1 MSGLPID
8 RARRWRKWW
17 PAPVA
22 MAILAF
28 AFVTI
33 SRERVQAA
41 ILRGDPDTILADAT
55 LRPLALRRGA
65 EVFAAHCAAC
75 HGAGGAGDPKV
86 GAANLTDADYLYGQ
100 GRAAEIEQIVR
111 HGIRSRDPRGFS
123 LASMPAYATVRPDLT
138 EPLPPLTPR
147 EIEEVTQ
154 YVLTFSGHA
163 TDPAAASRGG
173 ALFGAKAG
181 CWDCHSEDARG
192 DSAIGAPDLVD
203 DAWLYGDG
211 SHDSIRRSI
220 AYGRAGTSP
229 AFKDLLSAAQIR
241 DVAVFV
247 ASLAPPPSATPPH
260 RGK

>member
-1 MSGLPID
+1 
-8 RARRWRKWW
+8 
-17 PAPVA
+17 
-22 MAILAF
+22 MAALIAF

-33 SRERVQAA
+33 SRERVQAG
-41 ILRGDPDTILADAT
+41 ILRADPDAILADAT
-55 LRPLALRRGA
+55 LRPLALRWGA
-65 EVFAAHCAAC
+65 EVFASHCAAC
-75 HGAGGAGDPKV
+75 HGAGGAGDSTV
-86 GAANLTDADYLYGQ
+86 GAPNLTDADFLYGQ
-100 GRAAEIEQIVR
+100 GRATEIEQIVR

-154 YVLTFSGHA
+154 YVLAFSGHA
-163 TDPAAASRGG
+163 TDPAPASRGG
-173 ALFGAKAG
+173 VLFGAKAG

-192 DSAIGAPDLVD
+192 DSAIGAPDLAD
-203 DAWLYGDG
+203 GSWLYGDG

-220 AYGRAGTSP
+220 AYGRAGMSP

-241 DVAVFV
+241 DVSIFV
-247 ASLAPPPSATPPH
+247 ASLAPPPSAAPPH